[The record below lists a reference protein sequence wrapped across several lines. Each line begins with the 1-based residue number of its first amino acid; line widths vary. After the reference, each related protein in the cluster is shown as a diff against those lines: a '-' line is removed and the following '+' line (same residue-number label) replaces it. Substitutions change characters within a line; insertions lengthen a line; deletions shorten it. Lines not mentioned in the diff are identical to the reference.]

1 MLNKEN
7 RRRLSKRETCY
18 SISMSTLAYLPSRH
32 YSWDN
37 HACIAQFQLQ
47 KAVRSRHGLT
57 SYPIVFHTTQCITD
71 TLNGRACILF
81 ILDCWL
87 KPHSHPELSTA
98 EQSYFR
104 RHCSLFTVV
113 SHTEVHQFQSN
124 TERSFKQ
131 VVLCV
136 CSSTSVCQ
144 DEDVFAFGFFSA
156 SGGGKCLFGV
166 N

>member
-37 HACIAQFQLQ
+37 HACITQFQLQ

-57 SYPIVFHTTQCITD
+57 SYPIVFHTTQCITE
-71 TLNGRACILF
+71 TLNGRACSLF

-98 EQSYFR
+98 EHSYFR

-113 SHTEVHQFQSN
+113 SQTEVHHWVSVEQRKELQASRFMCMLFNVGVS
-124 TERSFKQ
+124 RWRCFCIW
-131 VVLCV
+131 VFLC
-136 CSSTSVCQ
+136 
-144 DEDVFAFGFFSA
+144 FWWR
-156 SGGGKCLFGV
+156 
-166 N
+166 